1 MKNAKKIVS
10 FILSLT
16 ILLGL
21 SVGCGQNSNADT
33 EIPQTNPTQVQTP
46 TEATTPSPVLSES
59 LQQVYDLGIA
69 DMNLLSQAEDICTR
83 AEAAGML
90 ARVHEMQYGQKSVYL
105 YDMVDAFEV
114 DEWSAPVTRFYFA
127 QAVFCSAMEK
137 VFYFPYENWYVWAC
151 NCTENDPA
159 THGLMRR

>member
-1 MKNAKKIVS
+1 MKNAKKLVC
-10 FILSLT
+10 FILSL
-16 ILLGL
+16 IMVLGL
-21 SVGCGQNSNADT
+21 FAACGQNPNTDT

-69 DMNLLSQAEDICTR
+69 DMDLLLRAEEVCTR

-90 ARVHEMQYGQKSVYL
+90 AKVHEMQYGQKSVYL

-114 DEWSAPVTRFYFA
+114 TEWSTPVKILFCAGCFLFCHGNGLRFS
-127 QAVFCSAMEK
+127 V
-137 VFYFPYENWYVWAC
+137 
-151 NCTENDPA
+151 
-159 THGLMRR
+159 